1 MKKRILAIICS
12 SFLFSTSTFAGAVTH
27 SVQASKHS
35 GLALSE
41 GVASTAMV
49 ASAVV
54 AIPVVVVAGTSMVAA
69 SVVVEAA
76 DSLGNSVNASH
87 RHHTNHTHR
96 THRRTLVITER
107 TITADPAPRQVMNP
121 TKN

>member
-1 MKKRILAIICS
+1 MKKRILTLICT
-12 SFLFSTSTFAGAVTH
+12 SFLFSTATFAGAVTH
-27 SVQASKHS
+27 SVEASKHS

-41 GVASTAMV
+41 GLASTAMV

-76 DSLGNSVNASH
+76 DSLGDSVNASH
-87 RHHTNHTHR
+87 RHHTRHH
-96 THRRTLVITER
+96 HHTLVITER
-107 TITADPAPRQVMNP
+107 TITADPAPRQAMNP
-121 TKN
+121 AKN